1 MGDLKATPGPWA
13 THPVQ
18 RWVSP
23 EADMEMPICALR
35 WATYGEMVEPDEV
48 RANAALIAAAPE
60 LYEAAEIALSLI
72 EGGRIY
78 EQQCCNGRE
87 CGCHGSTYA
96 DEAEHYLRAALS
108 KARGEPP
115 QSIREGVDRD

>member
-13 THPVQ
+13 MHPVQ

-35 WATYGEMVEPDEV
+35 WATYGEMVEPDLV

-60 LYEAAEIALSLI
+60 LYEALQDCANKFWEYVIAHEAKRTP
-72 EGGRIY
+72 EGDAKAAR
-78 EQQCCNGRE
+78 NRE
-87 CGCHGSTYA
+87 M
-96 DEAEHYLRAALS
+96 AALRHRLNVERWPPDS
-108 KARGEPP
+108 SRTLARP
-115 QSIREGVDRD
+115 INV